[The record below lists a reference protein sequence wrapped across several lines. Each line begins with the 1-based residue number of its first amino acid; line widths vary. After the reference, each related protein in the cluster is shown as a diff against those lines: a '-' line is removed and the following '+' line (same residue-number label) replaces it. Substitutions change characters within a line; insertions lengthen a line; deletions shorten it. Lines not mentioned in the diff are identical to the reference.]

1 MCAVKTTLSPLLFA
15 FLATTVL
22 FLANVSAQ
30 DGGSK
35 GAIIIV
41 SVEGD
46 VKVKKVSSGELL
58 PQDNVAAGKTIFDG
72 HTVITGDASKAVLFL
87 SNGTI
92 TTITE
97 KSDLTFEQFTQEKFE
112 KTDDK
117 LSDLPAEPSNSTTKL
132 KLAYGD
138 MVFDVKKL
146 NPGSSFDIGSPVG
159 SAGIRGTAGGM
170 NVQVDDQGSA
180 TGGVVM
186 TNGSINFTDLAGNS
200 IPVIQGQQLG
210 AAVDANGNAAETQ
223 TADAP
228 PEALAE
234 VNETQQESAEQSS
247 DVTVSDAG
255 NAQEEANQAAQEESA
270 GSQDE
275 GGEDSEEDSGAP
287 SGDSGVD
294 SDEATQQNLE
304 INEEVDELN
313 EEAANTTESEPT
325 SDTSGTETDLAK
337 AISALDLPDNL
348 RQLLESYSE
357 DLQWKVV
364 GEQSA
369 DARFILE
376 MGASADEI
384 TRFYLH
390 TSQTRTTLLALDE
403 PSHAHSLI
411 AHPLTSSEIQ
421 QALGYSNE
429 TRQVLLQES
438 SANVQILLSMEF
450 QESDLSTLLG
460 YSQQLKDSLLA
471 TSDAQ
476 FIQTLIQSGYG
487 ESTQLSLL
495 QDTRFTADLL
505 LGQSLQESEIQQFYG
520 YSPLTRTEIVTGI
533 EPENISPLLAH
544 SLDGADITS
553 LVAFNFQT
561 QESFIGEPTT
571 RLQTLLSFNLTQ
583 TEASTL
589 FGYSSSM
596 RQSLADT
603 DDGPLVKTLLGF
615 QQSESELAVT
625 LASYLADD
633 EPVVEADPN
642 DISDLLIATRA
653 NGNEEI
659 VPKLY
664 ELGDGKITPELL
676 ATGQL
681 GNDLLTDISIDG
693 SLDSSRFFNAADAV
707 DNVFYSEVGLL
718 VDTWVIPGAQ
728 DRAAALGTLGQIVAG
743 NKVTLLPGALD
754 LDQQYQAG
762 QTEFFI
768 TAAAALA
775 LSGDVDFTAAQ
786 KAAQDS
792 LTLTLLTAQQ
802 FELAENSKISFT
814 DGSLQLGS
822 QDTTEFQNV
831 SMEAGGDLTVSS
843 LEDLLFQDVSLTV
856 PAGDNIHLAA
866 ANELAVNG
874 LQFSAQA
881 KEIYMQATT
890 IDLQNVFFPGGSTA
904 HLQSRDGGIDGI
916 YPTFPTGDPANLL
929 GNRQVGRVNFIQNVG
944 YDQTVINNRAT
955 FDQFKNQ
962 ILITPLTT
970 GGQ

>member
-1 MCAVKTTLSPLLFA
+1 MKTALSPLLLA
-15 FLATTVL
+15 FLATFVICL
-22 FLANVSAQ
+22 GNVGAQ
-30 DGGSK
+30 DAGSK

-46 VKVKKVSSGELL
+46 VKVKKVASGELL

-72 HTVITGDASKAVLFL
+72 HTVITGEASKAVLLL

-112 KTDDK
+112 KTDEK
-117 LSDLPAEPSNSTTKL
+117 LAGLPAEPSNSTTKL

-170 NVQVDDQGSA
+170 NVQLDEQGSA
-180 TGGVVM
+180 SGGVVM

-200 IPVIQGQQLG
+200 VPVIQGQQLG
-210 AAVDANGNAAETQ
+210 ASVDANGNAGETQ
-223 TADAP
+223 TGDAP
-228 PEALAE
+228 PDALAE

-255 NAQEEANQAAQEESA
+255 DAQEEANQAVQDEAS

-275 GGEDSEEDSGAP
+275 GDGDSEEESDTP

-313 EEAANTTESEPT
+313 EEAANNSESDTTQETSGSESELT
-325 SDTSGTETDLAK
+325 K
-337 AISALDLPDNL
+337 AINALDLPDNL
-348 RQLLESYSE
+348 RQLLESYTE
-357 DLQWKVV
+357 DTQWKVV

-376 MGASADEI
+376 MGATEVEV
-384 TRFYLH
+384 TRFYLYPAE
-390 TSQTRTTLLALDE
+390 TRTTLLGLDQ
-403 PSHAHSLI
+403 PTHAHSLI
-411 AHPLTSSEIQ
+411 SHPLTSTEIQ
-421 QALGYSNE
+421 QALTYGTE
-429 TRQVLLQES
+429 TRQTLLQES
-438 SANVQILLSMEF
+438 SANVQTLLAMEF
-450 QESDLSTLLG
+450 QESDLSVLLG

-476 FIQTLIQSGYG
+476 FIQALIQTGYG

-495 QDTRFTADLL
+495 QDTRFVADTL
-505 LGQSLQESEIQQFYG
+505 LGQSLQESEVQQFYG
-520 YSPLTRTEIVTGI
+520 YSPLTRTEIITGV
-533 EPENISPLLAH
+533 EPDQISLLLAH
-544 SLDGADITS
+544 SLEGNYITS
-553 LVAFNFQT
+553 LVSFNHPT
-561 QESFIGEPTT
+561 QEDFIGEPTN

-603 DDGPLVKTLLGF
+603 NDGPLVKTLLGF

-625 LASYLADD
+625 LANYLADD
-633 EPVVEADPN
+633 EPVQEADPN
-642 DISDLLIATRA
+642 EVSDLLIATRA

-676 ATGQL
+676 AVGQL

-693 SLDSSRFFNAADAV
+693 SLDTGRFFDAQ
-707 DNVFYSEVGLL
+707 DASYNIFYSEVGLL
-718 VDTWVIPGAQ
+718 VDTWIIPGAQ
-728 DRAAALGTLGQIVAG
+728 DRTTALGTLGQIVAG
-743 NKVTLLPGALD
+743 KKVTLLPGTLD
-754 LDQQYQAG
+754 LDQQYPGGQAD
-762 QTEFFI
+762 FFI
-768 TAAAALA
+768 TAASALA
-775 LSGDVDFTAAQ
+775 LSGEVSFTAAQ

-792 LTLTLLTAQQ
+792 LNLTLLTAKQ
-802 FELAENSKISFT
+802 FELAENSKLSFT

-822 QDTTEFQNV
+822 QASSEFKNV
-831 SMEAGGDLTVSS
+831 SMEAGGNLTVSS
-843 LEDLLFQDVSLTV
+843 LEDLLFEDVSLVV

-866 ANELAVNG
+866 ANELAANG

-890 IDLQNVFFPGGSTA
+890 IDLQNVFFPSGSTA
-904 HLQSRDGGIDGI
+904 YLQSRDGGIDGI

-944 YDQTVINNRAT
+944 YDQTIINNRTT

-962 ILITPLTT
+962 ILITPLNSV
-970 GGQ
+970 GN